1 MNRGLGNWRSPRATV
16 VFEVVAGKF
25 VSSAVTTVLVLFS
38 LS

>member
-1 MNRGLGNWRSPRATV
+1 MNKDLGNWRSARAAV

-25 VSSAVTTVLVLFS
+25 DKQCGHCIGLVQ

>member
-1 MNRGLGNWRSPRATV
+1 MNRGLGNWRSARAAV

-25 VSSAVTTVLVLFS
+25 VSSAGSTVLVLFS